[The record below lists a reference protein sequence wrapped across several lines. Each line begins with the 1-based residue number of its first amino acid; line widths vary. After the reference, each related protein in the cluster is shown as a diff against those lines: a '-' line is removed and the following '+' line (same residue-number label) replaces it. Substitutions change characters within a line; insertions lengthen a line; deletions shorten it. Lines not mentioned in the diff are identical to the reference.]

1 MIEVILPPPN
11 QSIMTDTTQTS
22 QFQQA
27 IDVVKALS
35 LEEQQLLLELLVKR
49 LQQQRR
55 GQILKE
61 VQAVRREVAEGNIQY
76 GSVKEFLS
84 ELDA

>member
-1 MIEVILPPPN
+1 MIEVILLPPN
-11 QSIMTDTTQTS
+11 QLIMTDTSQTS

-27 IDVVKALS
+27 IDVVEALS

-55 GQILKE
+55 GQILKK